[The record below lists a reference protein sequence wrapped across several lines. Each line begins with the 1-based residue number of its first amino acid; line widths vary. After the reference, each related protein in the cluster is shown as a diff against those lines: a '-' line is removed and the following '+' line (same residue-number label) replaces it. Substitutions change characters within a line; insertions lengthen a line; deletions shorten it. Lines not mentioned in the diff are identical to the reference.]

1 MVSLP
6 REPLSREQ
14 RKEQLTIRDLWETLK
29 VLLKETHQKE
39 QLRGLLKV
47 LLMVSLP
54 AVLLKDP
61 PRVLPPENL
70 PAVQEEL
77 PKAHPPAVL
86 LLERAAVEDPEE
98 KVRAA

>member
-1 MVSLP
+1 M
-6 REPLSREQ
+6 
-14 RKEQLTIRDLWETLK
+14 
-29 VLLKETHQKE
+29 
-39 QLRGLLKV
+39 

-86 LLERAAVEDPEE
+86 PGEKAAAAVPEGKAVVAVPEE
-98 KVRAA
+98 KAKAA